1 MQQACSCHLLKH
13 THTHAHGHKGRPDR
27 HLSLESLPSAALQL
41 TAVGV
46 KVYMCKVATK
56 GKAESGGMVPLS
68 LNELTPEASS
78 SCLDFTH

>member
-1 MQQACSCHLLKH
+1 MATPHL
-13 THTHAHGHKGRPDR
+13 TYTCTWTQKGRPDR

-56 GKAESGGMVPLS
+56 GKAETGGMVPLS